1 MFWLINS
8 LLSYISSNSYLIK
21 YYLKQNPKNSKKKDQ
36 VEKVDSKTNS
46 SKVLYNNYLLY
57 EI

>member
-46 SKVLYNNYLLY
+46 SKVLYNNYLL
-57 EI
+57 